1 MKKLIALVFV
11 LLAAGIVTA
20 TAAFAAGT
28 DNPGFGPGTGVCSY
42 TREDCSGGHCARQED
57 RGANYTDQNGD
68 GVCDY
73 RPQGGQGQR
82 RNRFFQ

>member
-11 LLAAGIVTA
+11 LLTAGIVTA
-20 TAAFAAGT
+20 TAAFASGA
-28 DNPGFGPGTGVCSY
+28 NHGFGPGTGVCPY
-42 TREDCSGGHCARQED
+42 TREDCSGGRCARQED

-73 RPQGGQGQR
+73 RPQGGQGR
-82 RNRFFQ
+82 RHGWC

>member
-20 TAAFAAGT
+20 TAAFASGA
-28 DNPGFGPGTGVCSY
+28 NHGFGPGTGVCSY

>member
-20 TAAFAAGT
+20 TAAFASGA
-28 DNPGFGPGTGVCSY
+28 NHGFVPGTGVCSY
-42 TREDCSGGHCARQED
+42 TREDCSGGRCARQED

>member
-28 DNPGFGPGTGVCSY
+28 VLFTGGLLPVP
-42 TREDCSGGHCARQED
+42 A
-57 RGANYTDQNGD
+57 
-68 GVCDY
+68 
-73 RPQGGQGQR
+73 
-82 RNRFFQ
+82 

>member
-1 MKKLIALVFV
+1 MKKLLALVFV
-11 LLAAGIVTA
+11 LLTAGIVAA

-28 DNPGFGPGTGVCSY
+28 NPGFGSGVCPY
-42 TREDCSGGHCARQED
+42 TREDCSGRRCARQDD

-73 RPQGGQGQR
+73 RSQGSQGRHHGWCQ
-82 RNRFFQ
+82 